1 MNAMAGAMQF
11 SRGYIRVIP
20 AAFYRYG
27 TILSE
32 SLDLPSLGLIG
43 TCVSVLIYS
52 VYPSCRSHTREL
64 ECRLNLR
71 RL

>member
-1 MNAMAGAMQF
+1 MAGAMQF
-11 SRGYIRVIP
+11 SRGYIRVM
-20 AAFYRYG
+20 FYRYG

-52 VYPSCRSHTREL
+52 VYPSCIDLTL
-64 ECRLNLR
+64 ENSSVGSTLDGYEK
-71 RL
+71 

>member
-1 MNAMAGAMQF
+1 MNSMAGAMQF
-11 SRGYIRVIP
+11 SRGYIRVI
-20 AAFYRYG
+20 AFYRYG

-52 VYPSCRSHTREL
+52 VHPSCRSHTREL